1 MLIYPLIVFIL
12 QYYFK
17 TFINILQEHK
27 NKKSG
32 LKNQINYGLLF
43 VLYTELETVVEIDPS
58 FNFLKYSTIP
68 LYIP

>member
-27 NKKSG
+27 NKKIWFKKTRYK
-32 LKNQINYGLLF
+32 LM
-43 VLYTELETVVEIDPS
+43 T
-58 FNFLKYSTIP
+58 NFRKVDILHKLRLVTKR
-68 LYIP
+68 